1 MKKIVL
7 LIFLTTLVSC
17 SLKNAKKA
25 LDSGNYDETINVSIR
40 NLIGDKDAKRKQD
53 FVFLLRDAYHKATE
67 QDNDR
72 LQRLLANTNP
82 ESLEAIYETYVRIQA
97 RQDMLIPLMPLR
109 DLKKNKEIV
118 FETDD
123 YIQRIETAKGN
134 MSDFL
139 ITKSRNSL
147 KGASKQQARGIYGD
161 LRYLNGINPNY
172 KDINTLLDRAY
183 EMGLD
188 YVQVSLIN
196 DTEQVIPVRLQDE
209 LLNFSTYGLNKP
221 WVVFHTQLDNDKDYD
236 FDLSLRFT
244 SIVISPD
251 QVMQRELQKERNI
264 KDGFV
269 YEYDSRGNVK
279 KDSLG
284 NDVKRDKTA
293 LVKAVVLQSEQFKEV
308 TLKSMVA
315 IKNLQTGQVVDRFP
329 LNSTY
334 AFNYLFAT
342 VQGDRRALD
351 ATYLRTLNP
360 SAVPFPN
367 TEQMI
372 YDAGEDLKAQLKSI
386 LNRINL

>member
-1 MKKIVL
+1 
-7 LIFLTTLVSC
+7 
-17 SLKNAKKA
+17 
-25 LDSGNYDETINVSIR
+25 
-40 NLIGDKDAKRKQD
+40 
-53 FVFLLRDAYHKATE
+53 
-67 QDNDR
+67 
-72 LQRLLANTNP
+72 
-82 ESLEAIYETYVRIQA
+82 VRMQY
-97 RQDMLIPLMPLR
+97 RQDKLIPLLPLR

-118 FETDD
+118 FKTDD
-123 YIQRIETAKGN
+123 YTQRIENARGN
-134 MSDFL
+134 LSDFL

-147 KGASKQQARGIYGD
+147 KGASKQQARGIYDD

-196 DTEQVIPVRLQDE
+196 DTEQVIPARLQDE

-221 WVVFHTQLDNDKDYD
+221 WVVFHTQLDNDRDYD

-244 SIVISPD
+244 NIVISPD
-251 QVMQRELQKERNI
+251 QVMQRELQKERSI

-284 NDVKRDKTA
+284 NDIKRDKMVT
-293 LVKAVVLQSEQFKEV
+293 VRAVVLQSEQFKSV
-308 TLKSMVA
+308 TVTSTVE
-315 IKNLQTGQVVDRFP
+315 ITNLQTRQVMNRFP

-334 AFNYLFAT
+334 NFNYLFAT

-351 ATYLRTLNP
+351 AVYLRTLNP
-360 SAVPFPN
+360 AAVPFPN
-367 TEQMI
+367 TEQVI